1 MGRSNMPDSLQLM
14 HGAQF
19 AKEYVSDYLE
29 SDIPTRCNR
38 YRNGWQLSDTQLP
51 TPERFFTFEPLALD
65 TWPTIITVVISTS
78 SFSRDSYDGY
88 DPLYRVTYQMRTY
101 VWCRGLGS
109 EEATIARDRLTT
121 VVRSALLDYPCL
133 QATDPR
139 QTFQA
144 KIEESTIREEFSDT
158 TLLKGDRVMA
168 GSYIGYEM
176 SINEIVT
183 RADIFQP
190 TSQNPTD
197 ISLEVLQQGV
207 TDTNLSTANWS

>member
-1 MGRSNMPDSLQLM
+1 MLDSLQLM

-19 AKEYVSDYLE
+19 AKEYVSDYLK
-29 SDIPTRCNR
+29 SDIPNRCNR
-38 YRNGWQLSDTQLP
+38 YRNGWGLNDTQLP
-51 TPERFFTFEPLALD
+51 TPERFYTFEPLALD
-65 TWPTIITVVISTS
+65 TWPTIITVAISTS
-78 SFSRDSYDGY
+78 SFNRDSYDGY

-133 QATDPR
+133 QATDTR

-144 KIEESTIREEFSDT
+144 LIDESTIREEFSDT

-168 GSYIGYEM
+168 GAYVSYEL

-183 RADIFQP
+183 RKNIFVP
-190 TSQNPTD
+190 TEANPTD
-197 ISLEVLQQGV
+197 ISLQVLQQKL

>member
-1 MGRSNMPDSLQLM
+1 MPDSLQLM

-19 AKEYVSDYLE
+19 AKEYVSNYLKL
-29 SDIPTRCNR
+29 DIPVRCNR
-38 YRNGWQLSDTQLP
+38 YRNGWQLNDTQLP
-51 TPERFFTFEPLALD
+51 TPEKFYTFEPLALD
-65 TWPTIITVVISTS
+65 AWPTIITVAISTS
-78 SFSRDSYDGY
+78 SFLRDSYDGW

-133 QATDPR
+133 QATDTR
-139 QTFQA
+139 KTFQA
-144 KIEESTIREEFSDT
+144 IIDESTIREEFSDT

-168 GSYIGYEM
+168 GSYISYEL

-183 RADIFQP
+183 RSDIFHP
-190 TSQNPTD
+190 TRANPTD
-197 ISLEVLQQGV
+197 ITLDVKQQGP
-207 TDTNLSTANWS
+207 TDSNLSVANWS